1 MDQISLFDYADTVS
15 KRTKIYE
22 LLRDHYCSHASGYL
36 RFPRD
41 DKEAKVVLA
50 CSFKNVRPAKSWD
63 DWQPCT
69 EANCPFLKRLKDEIE
84 TDPEKVEI
92 QRL

>member
-1 MDQISLFDYADTVS
+1 MEQISLFDYTKTVS
-15 KRTKIYE
+15 QRTKIYE
-22 LLRDHYCSHASGYL
+22 LLKEHYCSHAGAYL

-41 DKEAKVVLA
+41 DENAKTVLA
-50 CSFKNVRPAKSWD
+50 CGYKNEKRAKCWD

-69 EANCPFLKRLKDEIE
+69 EENCPFLKRLKGEIE
-84 TDPEKVEI
+84 TDPEGEEI